1 MNAKWKIGV
10 VYDSSQ
16 KSKGHHGTHF
26 AFTGLPDVEI
36 VLADPNP
43 DGAAARLQ
51 AIGAVRHHDDV
62 QTMLDV
68 EAPDVVVV
76 CSRLPGDHSP
86 VIRAAVERGCHVLC
100 EKPMT
105 DSLSEADVIAALAA
119 RRGVKVA
126 VAHLARHAHVFRT
139 MKRMIAH
146 GDIGRPLAFYGRGKE
161 DERGGGEDLTVL
173 GTHILDIGIDLFGM
187 PDYVFADV
195 SVDGRPIV
203 AGDRL
208 ATTEPIGLCA
218 GDCVWASF
226 RFPQGVQ
233 GVFESR
239 KGLCTG
245 PVRMGVTV
253 VGTAG
258 ALAMRYDDARHLRI
272 CRASDVP
279 EDEAHF
285 ETLELPPEDR
295 ALPPGAAPLDYA
307 HYGPRPSRYFA
318 DNNRFAAWDLLQA
331 IEEDRQP
338 RSSVYDAI
346 HVLKMIHGI
355 YASSLTRRAV
365 AFPLS
370 DRSHPLRACE
380 NPTI

>member
-1 MNAKWKIGV
+1 
-10 VYDSSQ
+10 
-16 KSKGHHGTHF
+16 
-26 AFTGLPDVEI
+26 
-36 VLADPNP
+36 
-43 DGAAARLQ
+43 
-51 AIGAVRHHDDV
+51 
-62 QTMLDV
+62 
-68 EAPDVVVV
+68 
-76 CSRLPGDHSP
+76 
-86 VIRAAVERGCHVLC
+86 
-100 EKPMT
+100 MT
-105 DSLSEADVIAALAA
+105 DSLSEADVI
-119 RRGVKVA
+119 
-126 VAHLARHAHVFRT
+126 
-139 MKRMIAH
+139 
-146 GDIGRPLAFYGRGKE
+146 
-161 DERGGGEDLTVL
+161 
-173 GTHILDIGIDLFGM
+173 
-187 PDYVFADV
+187 ADV

-346 HVLKMIHGI
+346 HVLEMIHGI
-355 YASSLTRRAV
+355 YASSPTRRAV